1 MVLMAT
7 EPALAVVLE
16 CLGRGMSLAQ
26 AVRAAG
32 ISKSAA
38 IRRARAA
45 GRVAP
50 AAATGGGLAPG
61 QPMPPERVRAVL
73 DQLAAG
79 LNPNQAARAAGVS
92 RGFAYGLHH
101 KMGGVYRPPGVT
113 YSARYLDREERN
125 ELARLSDAGLGVR
138 QIAVRTGRSPS
149 TISRELA
156 RNRDPRTG
164 QYQPERAERLAW
176 ERQRRPKCSRL
187 SRDPAL
193 RAAVQKLLDKR
204 YSPEQASG
212 RLKIMHP
219 HDPAMHVSHET
230 IYQSIYLYPRGE
242 LRRELKA
249 CLRSGRD
256 VRKRRGRRE
265 ARGKIIGAVPIGQ
278 RPPEAEGRL
287 VPGHH
292 EGDLVM
298 GTTASNSAVG
308 TIVERMT
315 GYLTLLHLP
324 DGHGADAVAAAV
336 TTRMTALPGWFARTL
351 TWDNGREMARHARI
365 TADTGINV
373 YFADPYAPW
382 QRGSNENTNGLLR
395 EYLPKGTD
403 LSQHTPAQ
411 LQAIEDELNDRPRK
425 RFGWHTPREQLAKLL
440 EQEQPPCCDD
450 TLNTPGTMCHYAGK
464 IRLRGLPDVPVL
476 WILSAI
482 RRFRIES
489 GPDERG

>member
-1 MVLMAT
+1 MA
-7 EPALAVVLE
+7 
-16 CLGRGMSLAQ
+16 GRGL
-26 AVRAAG
+26 
-32 ISKSAA
+32 
-38 IRRARAA
+38 
-45 GRVAP
+45 
-50 AAATGGGLAPG
+50 
-61 QPMPPERVRAVL
+61 PPERVRAVL
-73 DQLAAG
+73 DYLAAG
-79 LNPNQAARAAGVS
+79 LNPMQAARAAGVS
-92 RGFAYGLHH
+92 KSLAYRLDRSVRGVSRLAVRREAAACRAAGPGRGLPPERVRVVLDQLAAGCNPMQAAAAAGVSKSLACRLHH

-113 YSARYLDREERN
+113 YCDRYLNREERY
-125 ELARLSDAGLGVR
+125 EIARLRESGLPMR
-138 QIAVRTGRSPS
+138 QVAVRMGRSPS

-156 RNRDPRTG
+156 RNADPRTR

-176 ERQRRPKCSRL
+176 ERQRRPKPSRL
-187 SRDPAL
+187 SGRPVL
-193 RAAVQKLLDKR
+193 RAAVQYLLDRR

-219 HDPAMHVSHET
+219 DDPAMHVSHET

-298 GTTASNSAVG
+298 GTQASNSAVG

-365 TADTGINV
+365 TDQTGINV

-425 RFGWHTPREQLAKLL
+425 RLGYRTPREELDRLIAGDQTVA
-440 EQEQPPCCDD
+440 
-450 TLNTPGTMCHYAGK
+450 TTP
-464 IRLRGLPDVPVL
+464 
-476 WILSAI
+476 
-482 RRFRIES
+482 
-489 GPDERG
+489 